1 MAALQKMFFKD
12 TALIRYDESQC
23 YENQNI
29 VQVVNDTGLMGI
41 FGKRT
46 NDDTWKKLDCI
57 QTNVCSQIGCGT
69 PIIVSFYAPIDKA

>member
-1 MAALQKMFFKD
+1 MVALQKMFFKD

-23 YENQNI
+23 YEGQNI

-46 NDDTWKKLDCI
+46 NDETWKKLDCI
-57 QTNVCSQIGCGT
+57 QTNVCS
-69 PIIVSFYAPIDKA
+69 